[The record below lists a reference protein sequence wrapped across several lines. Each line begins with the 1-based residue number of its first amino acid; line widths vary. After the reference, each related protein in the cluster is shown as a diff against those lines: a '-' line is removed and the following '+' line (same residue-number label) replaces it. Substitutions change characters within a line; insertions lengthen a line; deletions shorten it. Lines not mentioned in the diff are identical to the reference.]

1 MPLVNLQTDLKS
13 LRYGNDRRDGAS
25 SGQPYIQ
32 KPIPTRD
39 INSGLGDED
48 FLLRGGSLAPSA
60 VANDVSR
67 ITKMMFD
74 LKSPNGILF
83 SVKQECIIEN
93 SCKYKSWA

>member
-13 LRYGNDRRDGAS
+13 LRYGNDRCDGAS

-74 LKSPNGILF
+74 LKSPNGLLF
-83 SVKQECIIEN
+83 TAKQEVLSRSAVNI
-93 SCKYKSWA
+93 KAG